1 MAHNPKFSEEFV
13 DAKADAG
20 LALLTN
26 GYIRIYND
34 PKPAHADDAITSQT
48 LLAELRWNAVAAF
61 QAAAGGVAVANA
73 ITKDDSA
80 NAEGTATWFRALK
93 ADGEIDMGRVK
104 ARASCSVIVNLVEVA
119 YPQRM
124 RTKDGEDYDVWLEAM
139 DEIDQGAGYVVS
151 VTVGDIEWLLGH
163 LKNDGLGIPPGMVQW
178 RVKLR
183 QYAEGLVKDA
193 DVKD

>member
-1 MAHNPKFSEEFV
+1 MGEAQANKERRAQKVQFDFSAPEHRILRSDKFVLSREPDGK
-13 DAKADAG
+13 DAR
-20 LALLTN
+20 T
-26 GYIRIYND
+26 
-34 PKPAHADDAITSQT
+34 
-48 LLAELRWNAVAAF
+48 
-61 QAAAGGVAVANA
+61 
-73 ITKDDSA
+73 
-80 NAEGTATWFRALK
+80 

-183 QYAEGLVKDA
+183 QYAEGLVKEN
-193 DVKD
+193 